1 MLILQDG
8 LRYFA
13 DGVATGVPRP
23 PDVPGEELDTEDQG
37 QKAFNYR
44 SARLDALLRTAPAD
58 PVTRARSL
66 AIEPPTPVFEVP
78 AGADVTLHLVV
89 AADKPRN
96 HSFTLHGHP
105 VGTEGALTTGTVR
118 TYAFRAAAEPGDYAY
133 RSGVYKWA
141 IAQGLWG
148 LLRVMG

>member
-1 MLILQDG
+1 MLGADPG
-8 LRYFA
+8 ARRRLRARAAAPALRPRARA
-13 DGVATGVPRP
+13 DP
-23 PDVPGEELDTEDQG
+23 EDQG

-44 SARLDALLRTAPAD
+44 SARLDALLRGAPAD

-66 AIEPPTPVFEVP
+66 AVEPPTPVFEVP
-78 AGADVTLHLVV
+78 AGADVTVHLVV

-96 HSFTLHGHP
+96 HSFTVHGHAA
-105 VGTEGALTTGTVR
+105 GTEGALTTGTVR
-118 TYAFRAAAEPGDYAY
+118 SYRFRAAAEPGDYAY

-148 LLRVMG
+148 LLRVTG